1 MALDK
6 LAQNGHLLAHIIRR
20 AHPGADPEELD
31 PHILQRRRE
40 RRSPRAR
47 RLEGFAHF
55 VEQRVA
61 PDLEGILVRPA
72 LHSRRHLPAQRRTI
86 QMLREW
92 GAPRVT
98 QRARLLLNT

>member
-1 MALDK
+1 MT
-6 LAQNGHLLAHIIRR
+6 
-20 AHPGADPEELD
+20 
-31 PHILQRRRE
+31 
-40 RRSPRAR
+40 
-47 RLEGFAHF
+47 
-55 VEQRVA
+55 
-61 PDLEGILVRPA
+61 PDLEGFLVRPA